1 MRRQPH
7 SDIHIPRTDN
17 RASGRHTTILIVRS
31 AMIRLLGGAVTP
43 TEAARANLETC
54 VAAIAINSKGLA
66 VRPQIDFL
74 RPS

>member
-1 MRRQPH
+1 MHQGQLVFAQLMRHLPL
-7 SDIHIPRTDN
+7 STIHNT
-17 RASGRHTTILIVRS
+17 
-31 AMIRLLGGAVTP
+31 
-43 TEAARANLETC
+43 RANLETR